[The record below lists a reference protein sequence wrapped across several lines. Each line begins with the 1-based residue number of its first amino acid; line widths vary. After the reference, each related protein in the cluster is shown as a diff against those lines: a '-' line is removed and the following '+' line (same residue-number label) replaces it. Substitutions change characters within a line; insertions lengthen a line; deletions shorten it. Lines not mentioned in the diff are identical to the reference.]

1 MKNKLQ
7 TILAVDFGG
16 TRIRSAMVTAD
27 GSVHGQNFE
36 ATPKTGG
43 TDVID
48 ALITSIT
55 KTLATTSQ
63 ANIRAIGLAAPGPL
77 DSDRGIIL
85 KAPNISNL
93 ENTPIADPLSDTFG
107 VPVYLGND
115 ANLAALAEHSYGI
128 GQNIDNMVYMT
139 VSTGIGGGIISDGK
153 LLEGSG
159 GNAGEIGQMTVDLND
174 RIYSSGNIGTVEGQS
189 SGDWMARYAEEQ
201 LVNGVASSLIEPYSK
216 NRTLTGH
223 DVVTAYKDHDCL
235 AKQTWNR
242 SLAGLGAGIVS
253 FIHVLDPELVII
265 GGGITSVGDQ
275 LFKPLRQY
283 VNTYAMPGF
292 RGKVRIEPWSLGEQ
306 VGILG
311 AAVWARNK
319 IESRN

>member
-1 MKNKLQ
+1 MEDKSQ
-7 TILAVDFGG
+7 AILAVDFGG
-16 TRIRSAMVTAD
+16 TRIRSAVVTVD
-27 GSVHGQNFE
+27 GAIHGQNFE

-43 TDVID
+43 VDVLD

-55 KTLATTSQ
+55 KTLATSDQ
-63 ANIRAIGLAAPGPL
+63 INVSAIGLAAPGPL

-85 KAPNISNL
+85 KAPNISDL
-93 ENTPIADPLSDTFG
+93 ENTPIAEPLSDTFG
-107 VPVYLGND
+107 MPVYLGND

-128 GQNIDNMVYMT
+128 GQGIDNMVYMT
-139 VSTGIGGGIISDGK
+139 VSTGIGGGIISNGK

-201 LVNGVASSLIEPYSK
+201 LQNGMTSSLMEPYSK
-216 NRTLTGH
+216 NRALTGL
-223 DVVTAYKDHDCL
+223 DVVTAYKNNDYL

-253 FIHVLDPELVII
+253 FVHVLDPELVII
-265 GGGITSVGDQ
+265 GGGITSIGDQ

-292 RGKVRIEPWSLGEQ
+292 REKVKLEPWSLGEQ

-311 AAVWARNK
+311 AAVWARYK
-319 IESRN
+319 IKLLN